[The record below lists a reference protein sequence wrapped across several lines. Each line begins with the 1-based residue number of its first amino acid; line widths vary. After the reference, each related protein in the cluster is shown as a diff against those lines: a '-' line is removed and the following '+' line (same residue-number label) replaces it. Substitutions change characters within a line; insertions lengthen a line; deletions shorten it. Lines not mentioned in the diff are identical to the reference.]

1 MVSHLQ
7 YFDGSQMFGLFRVIL
22 WALVRLISSLCSA
35 AEGIYNHIFSLVGV
49 IYNDNVVR
57 FLQGWMGFIW
67 IPIAI
72 SVLYLGYSLIIGD
85 ATEGNM
91 RAKTFARNVCL
102 FVR

>member
-1 MVSHLQ
+1 MSNLQAMVMNITSAIPTPNL
-7 YFDGSQMFGLFRVIL
+7 L
-22 WALVRLISSLCSA
+22 SSLCSA

-72 SVLYLGYSLIIGD
+72 SVLYLGYSLIMGD
-85 ATEGNM
+85 AAEGNM
-91 RAKTFARNVCL
+91 RAKTFARNICL
-102 FVR
+102 FTV